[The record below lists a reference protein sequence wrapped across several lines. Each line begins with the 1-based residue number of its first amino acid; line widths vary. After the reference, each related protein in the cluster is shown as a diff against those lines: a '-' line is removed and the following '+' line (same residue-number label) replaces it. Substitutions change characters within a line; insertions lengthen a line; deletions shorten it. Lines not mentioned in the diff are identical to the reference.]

1 VAWLV
6 HLSGRHTALAC
17 RDGLFVGQRRT
28 EPAVA
33 RSAAYW
39 EASHRLLMNRDAQ
52 AAVFENGPELVL
64 DEGLPYDRCHVG
76 VVTDFDGHERLKRHD
91 VSESDQLY
99 KVLRTQIDVVLD
111 DGVGVL
117 NAADPRIAE
126 LGDLCDGEVLLF
138 AVEGPE
144 GDPQVLRDH
153 CLEGGRAAVLRGG
166 KVVLLTGAS
175 EHAGPDLHAILAR
188 HGHGEPAELA
198 RLSEALLA
206 AVAAAWAFGISPEL
220 IAAGVETFDLGRA

>member
-1 VAWLV
+1 
-6 HLSGRHTALAC
+6 
-17 RDGLFVGQRRT
+17 
-28 EPAVA
+28 
-33 RSAAYW
+33 
-39 EASHRLLMNRDAQ
+39 
-52 AAVFENGPELVL
+52 
-64 DEGLPYDRCHVG
+64 
-76 VVTDFDGHERLKRHD
+76 
-91 VSESDQLY
+91 
-99 KVLRTQIDVVLD
+99 VVLD

-117 NAADPRIAE
+117 NAADPRIGE
-126 LGDLCDGEVLLF
+126 LGDLCDGEVLLY

-175 EHAGPDLHAILAR
+175 EHPGPDLHAILTR
-188 HGHGEPAELA
+188 HGHGQAAELA

-220 IAAGVETFDLGRA
+220 IAAGVETFDPGRA